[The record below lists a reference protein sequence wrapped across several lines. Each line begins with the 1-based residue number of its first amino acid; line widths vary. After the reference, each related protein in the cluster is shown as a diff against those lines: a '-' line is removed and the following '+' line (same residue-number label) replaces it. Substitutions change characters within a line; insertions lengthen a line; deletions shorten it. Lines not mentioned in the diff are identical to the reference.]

1 MNNKNTFIVGFMLF
15 AIFFGAGNLIFPP
28 RLGLETGAQFW
39 LSSLGFIATGVGLPL
54 LGIIVSAF
62 YQGGYSKALKQ
73 IHPWFSLIFLSAI
86 YLSIGPF
93 LAIPRTA
100 ATSYEIA
107 IQPFLKGEQ
116 PISLL
121 IFTALYFILSLWL
134 ALSPS
139 KMVERVGSILTPALL
154 IAIAALVIK
163 SFLMF
168 ADNDYATV
176 NVPEPV
182 FFKGFVS
189 GYLTMDALAS
199 IAYSVI
205 VISAIQ
211 SKGVEKQQLP
221 RQTLFA
227 GLIAAGALTLIYF
240 ALAWIGS
247 KISLSNETL
256 ALIKEKNLDI
266 GTYLLNTA
274 AQQTF
279 GELGRIILGI
289 IVTLACLTT
298 AIGLIVSVSEY
309 FYEIYHKISYK
320 VYALTFTVIS
330 FILSN
335 QGLNA
340 VLSKSVPVLLVLYPI
355 AITVIL
361 LMFINI
367 FFKLPLLAQRIPI
380 FLVSIVSLCSVL
392 ELEFTKSLPLK
403 AHSMEWV
410 IFAIFG
416 TIVGYLYASVQNKRY
431 NFLQK

>member
-1 MNNKNTFIVGFMLF
+1 MNKNTFIVGFMLF

-28 RLGLETGAQFW
+28 KLGLESGEHMWLGAF
-39 LSSLGFIATGVGLPL
+39 GFIVTGVGLPL
-54 LGIIVSAF
+54 LGIMVSAF
-62 YQGGYSKALKQ
+62 YPGGYSKALKK
-73 IHPWFSLIFLSAI
+73 INPWFSLLFLSAI

-100 ATSYEIA
+100 ATSFEIA
-107 IQPFLKGEQ
+107 VQPFLQGDTQ
-116 PISLL
+116 IPQF

-154 IAIAALVIK
+154 ISIAALVIK
-163 SFLMF
+163 AIF
-168 ADNDYATV
+168 ALSSVDY
-176 NVPEPV
+176 VPSTIHEPS

-199 IAYSVI
+199 IAFSMI

-211 SKGVEKQQLP
+211 SKGVTQKQLTQ
-221 RQTLFA
+221 QTIFA
-227 GLIAAGALTLIYF
+227 GLIAATALAFIYF
-240 ALAWIGS
+240 SLAWIGS
-247 KISLSNETL
+247 KSHLSEQAL
-256 ALIKEKNLDI
+256 AYIQERNLDM
-266 GTYLLNTA
+266 GTYLLNNI

-279 GELGRIILGI
+279 GELGRIILGL

-320 VYALTFTVIS
+320 IYALFFTVIS
-330 FILSN
+330 FIIAN
-335 QGLNA
+335 QGLNT

-361 LMFINI
+361 LMAIHIFI
-367 FFKLPLLAQRIPI
+367 KLPMLAQRCSIG
-380 FLVSIVSLCSVL
+380 LVSIISFCSVL
-392 ELEFTKSLPLK
+392 GVSFTEQLPLK
-403 AHSMEWV
+403 AYSMEWV
-410 IFAIFG
+410 IFSVIG
-416 TIVGYLYASVQNKRY
+416 LVIGYLLHAVLKKSENEKVR
-431 NFLQK
+431 

>member
-1 MNNKNTFIVGFMLF
+1 MNKNTFIVGFMLF

-28 RLGLETGAQFW
+28 KLGLESGEHIWFGA
-39 LSSLGFIATGVGLPL
+39 LGFIVTGVGLPL

-62 YQGGYSKALKQ
+62 YAGGYNKALKQ
-73 IHPWFSLIFLSAI
+73 IHPWFSLLFLSAI

-100 ATSYEIA
+100 ATSFEIA
-107 IQPFLKGEQ
+107 IQPFLQGETQ
-116 PISLL
+116 IPQL
-121 IFTALYFILSLWL
+121 IFTALFFILSLWL

-154 IAIAALVIK
+154 ISIAALVIK
-163 SFLMF
+163 AVLALS
-168 ADNDYATV
+168 DIDYVPATTT
-176 NVPEPV
+176 EPM

-199 IAYSVI
+199 VAFSMI
-205 VISAIQ
+205 VISAIK
-211 SKGVEKQQLP
+211 SKGVNQKQLAQ
-221 RQTLFA
+221 QTIYA
-227 GLIAAGALTLIYF
+227 GIIAATALAFIYF
-240 ALAWIGS
+240 SLAWIGS
-247 KISLSNETL
+247 KSHLSEQTL
-256 ALIKEKNLDI
+256 AYVQARNLDM
-266 GTYLLNTA
+266 GTYLLNNI

-298 AIGLIVSVSEY
+298 SIGLIVSVSEY

-320 VYALTFTVIS
+320 IYALFFTVIS
-330 FILSN
+330 FIIAN

-361 LMFINI
+361 LMAINI
-367 FFKLPLLAQRIPI
+367 FIKLPLLAQRWSIG
-380 FLVSIVSLCSVL
+380 LVAIISFCSVL
-392 ELEFTKSLPLK
+392 ELSFTTQLPLK
-403 AHSMEWV
+403 TYSMEWV
-410 IFAIFG
+410 IFS
-416 TIVGYLYASVQNKRY
+416 IVGFVIGYILDTILSRK
-431 NFLQK
+431 L

>member
-1 MNNKNTFIVGFMLF
+1 MNKNTFIVGFMLF

-28 RLGLETGAQFW
+28 KLGLESGEHIW
-39 LSSLGFIATGVGLPL
+39 LSALGFIVTGVGLPL

-62 YQGGYSKALKQ
+62 YSGGYSKALKQ
-73 IHPWFSLIFLSAI
+73 IHPWFSLFFLSAI

-100 ATSYEIA
+100 ATSFEIA
-107 IQPFLKGEQ
+107 LQPFLQGETEIPQ
-116 PISLL
+116 L
-121 IFTALYFILSLWL
+121 IFTSLFFILSLWL

-154 IAIAALVIK
+154 ISIAALVIK
-163 SFLMF
+163 AVF
-168 ADNDYATV
+168 ALSDINYVTSATTT
-176 NVPEPV
+176 ESM

-199 IAYSVI
+199 VAFSVI

-211 SKGVEKQQLP
+211 SKGVNQKQLVQ
-221 RQTLFA
+221 QTIYA
-227 GLIAAGALTLIYF
+227 GIIAAGALALIYLS
-240 ALAWIGS
+240 LAWIGS
-247 KISLSNETL
+247 KSHLSEQAL
-256 ALIKEKNLDI
+256 AYVQERNLDM
-266 GTYLLNTA
+266 GTYLLNDI

-279 GELGRIILGI
+279 GELGRMILGI

-298 AIGLIVSVSEY
+298 SIGLIVSVSEY

-320 VYALTFTVIS
+320 IYALFFTVIS
-330 FILSN
+330 FIIAN
-335 QGLNA
+335 QGLST

-367 FFKLPLLAQRIPI
+367 FINLPLLAQRLSIG
-380 FLVSIVSLCSVL
+380 LVSIISLCSVL
-392 ELEFTKSLPLK
+392 RVNFTAQLPLK
-403 AHSMEWV
+403 AYSMEWV
-410 IFAIFG
+410 IFSIIGLIFG
-416 TIVGYLYASVQNKRY
+416 YFLDIIVRKRA
-431 NFLQK
+431 

>member
-1 MNNKNTFIVGFMLF
+1 MNKNTFIVGFMLF

-28 RLGLETGAQFW
+28 KLGLESGEHIW
-39 LSSLGFIATGVGLPL
+39 LSALGFIVTGVGLPL

-62 YQGGYSKALKQ
+62 YSGGYSKALKQ
-73 IHPWFSLIFLSAI
+73 IHPWFSLFFLSAI

-100 ATSYEIA
+100 ATSFEIA
-107 IQPFLKGEQ
+107 LQPFLQGETEIPQ
-116 PISLL
+116 L
-121 IFTALYFILSLWL
+121 IFTSLFFILSLWL

-154 IAIAALVIK
+154 ISIAALVIK
-163 SFLMF
+163 AVF
-168 ADNDYATV
+168 ALSDINYVTSATTT
-176 NVPEPV
+176 ESM

-199 IAYSVI
+199 VAFSVI

-211 SKGVEKQQLP
+211 SKGVNQKQLVQ
-221 RQTLFA
+221 QTIYA
-227 GLIAAGALTLIYF
+227 GIIAAGALALIYLS
-240 ALAWIGS
+240 LAWIGS
-247 KISLSNETL
+247 KSHLSEQAL
-256 ALIKEKNLDI
+256 AYVQERNLDM
-266 GTYLLNTA
+266 GTYLLNDI

-279 GELGRIILGI
+279 GELGRMILGI

-298 AIGLIVSVSEY
+298 SIGLIVSVSEY

-320 VYALTFTVIS
+320 IYALFFTVIS
-330 FILSN
+330 FIIAN
-335 QGLNA
+335 QGLST

-367 FFKLPLLAQRIPI
+367 FINLPLLAQRLSIG
-380 FLVSIVSLCSVL
+380 LVSIISLCSVL
-392 ELEFTKSLPLK
+392 GVNFTAQLPLK
-403 AHSMEWV
+403 AYSMEWV
-410 IFAIFG
+410 IFSIIGLIFG
-416 TIVGYLYASVQNKRY
+416 YFLDIIVRKRA
-431 NFLQK
+431 